1 MDNHWFEAAAHHMG
15 DAYLNYSFT
24 KGSEQEVAFLIK
36 ELNLKPGMKLLD
48 VGCGPGRHS
57 HLFAKAGITVVGVDI
72 SQKFVE
78 IASTAEVSGASFL
91 RLDARNLNFDKEF
104 DAVISLCQG
113 AFGLAGETNR
123 PVPMADPDGEILKR
137 MSQALVVGGK
147 VALSA
152 FSAYFQV
159 HFLEENKD
167 TFFADHG
174 VNHEKTTI
182 RNASGEEI
190 TQDLWTSCFT
200 PRELRLLA
208 KDANLSVQSIWSVT
222 PESIKNSSDIYPS
235 RVSHDC
241 YKRKFCLKQ
250 RNCWHLLRC

>member
-1 MDNHWFEAAAHHMG
+1 MDNHWFEAAARHMG

-36 ELNLKPGMKLLD
+36 ELDLKPGMKLLD

-57 HLFAKAGITVVGVDI
+57 HLFAKAGITVLGIDI
-72 SQKFVE
+72 SQKFVD
-78 IASTAEVSGASFL
+78 IASTAEVPGATFL
-91 RLDARNLNFDKEF
+91 RLDARNLHFDKEF

-113 AFGLAGETNR
+113 AFGLAGETSR
-123 PVPMADPDGEILKR
+123 PVPIADPDGEILKR
-137 MSQALVVGGK
+137 MSQALVAGGK
-147 VALSA
+147 IALSA
-152 FSAYFQV
+152 FSAYFRI

-174 VNHEKTTI
+174 VNYEQTTI

-208 KDANLSVQSIWSVT
+208 KSANLSVQSIWSVT
-222 PESIKNSSDIYPS
+222 PGKY
-235 RVSHDC
+235 
-241 YKRKFCLKQ
+241 RKAAPTHTQ
-250 RNCWHLLRC
+250 AELLMIATRENYG